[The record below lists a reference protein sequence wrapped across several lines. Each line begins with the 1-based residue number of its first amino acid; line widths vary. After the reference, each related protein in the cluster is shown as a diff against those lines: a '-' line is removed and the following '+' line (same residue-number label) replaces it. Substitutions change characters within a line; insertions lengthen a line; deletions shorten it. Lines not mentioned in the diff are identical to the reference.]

1 VAEIRHEVRTS
12 CRTLRGGG
20 GSVQAGG
27 REKIYTHTH
36 THMHLEKFFQN
47 FKLFFKGR
55 GVLLCEVLVCVIA
68 LESSPTIQETQDLSA
83 LPPYYTATALEL
95 QAHFVYNIHYA

>member
-1 VAEIRHEVRTS
+1 MVEEIGHEVRTS
-12 CRTLRGGG
+12 GRTLGGGG

-47 FKLFFKGR
+47 FKLFLKGER
-55 GVLLCEVLVCVIA
+55 
-68 LESSPTIQETQDLSA
+68 SA
-83 LPPYYTATALEL
+83 
-95 QAHFVYNIHYA
+95 FV